1 MNTSRIAAAAM
12 AAALLLLCPSRAD
25 ASEDRATDEQARC
38 SGASRTTNPS
48 GPSERQDLQKTE
60 RQSDGSEIPKVVD
73 QERPAMPI
81 PIPGVGRHESG
92 ETIDS

>member
-25 ASEDRATDEQARC
+25 ASEDRGTDERPAAQERRDDESERAQ
-38 SGASRTTNPS
+38 
-48 GPSERQDLQKTE
+48 ERQDLQKTE
-60 RQSDGSEIPKVVD
+60 RQSDGSEIPEVVD

>member
-12 AAALLLLCPSRAD
+12 AAALLLLCPSPAD
-25 ASEDRATDEQARC
+25 ASEDREAEEQPAAEYRRNDEPQPDR
-38 SGASRTTNPS
+38 
-48 GPSERQDLQKTE
+48 ERRDLKSTE
-60 RQSDGSEIPKVVD
+60 RQSGGGESPKVID

-92 ETIDS
+92 ETIYS